1 MTTENQLQTTLEA
14 LIREEAERAVSAP
27 TRFGT
32 FADLSLSAL
41 QLLNTFVV
49 SVNHDHFLSAAL
61 MTSVQKSATLGFLSY
76 VRSHTAQAEFNS
88 RQLIEFCVLTA
99 YLLAHPNED
108 VTHTADNE
116 SGALR
121 TPKSLNNKAYRWLDQ
136 SFGHLSE
143 LLKEMK
149 SQINDTT
156 SHASIYL
163 THFTFNWQSEH
174 QNSEM
179 FEGSFFDNQDDDIVR
194 LYLMSHAR
202 LVVIA
207 IEILRAVVEKHGGF
221 VLIGDIK
228 ERLALLDRNVNFHRD
243 ALAERMRNPEP
254 RG

>member
-1 MTTENQLQTTLEA
+1 VTTKNQLQTTLKA
-14 LIREEAERAVSAP
+14 LIREEAERTISAT
-27 TRFGT
+27 TRYGS

-99 YLLAHPNED
+99 YMLAHPNED
-108 VTHTADNE
+108 VTRTSDTE
-116 SGALR
+116 SGTFR
-121 TPKSLNNKAYRWLDQ
+121 TPKSLNKKAYRWLDE
-136 SFGHLSE
+136 SLGHLSA

-174 QNSEM
+174 KNSEM
-179 FEGSFFDNQDDDIVR
+179 FEGSFFDNQNDDIVR

-202 LVVIA
+202 LVVIV
-207 IEILRAVVEKHGGF
+207 IEILRAVVETHGGF
-221 VLIGDIK
+221 ILIDDIK
-228 ERLALLDRNVNFHRD
+228 ERLALLDRNVNSHRD
-243 ALAERMRNPEP
+243 ALAERMSNP
-254 RG
+254 